1 MNAPL
6 ITTHGLRRVNFPACN
21 ADACHQ
27 GDKPCPC
34 PEACQVADDFDPSK
48 PNVLASAVKYD
59 FLLIAFVLVVV
70 AFIGAVPYLF

>member
-1 MNAPL
+1 MHSPF
-6 ITTHGLRRVNFPACN
+6 ITREGARRVDCCNFNCRQARDCPARQ
-21 ADACHQ
+21 ACEL
-27 GDKPCPC
+27 PL
-34 PEACQVADDFDPSK
+34 DDFDPSK